1 VTTASFDPGQ
11 CVLSIGT
18 TPIKIQKFSKQYY
31 MLEIIFKNKENAG
44 KDWQFSEIA
53 ELIDNEADFDWKKLY
68 NIADAIKKHIAI
80 ETGIKDFFMLTTQ
93 SVRINPQYLLS
104 S

>member
-1 VTTASFDPGQ
+1 
-11 CVLSIGT
+11 
-18 TPIKIQKFSKQYY
+18 